1 MYCYA
6 EVDENNICF
15 SVVCGE
21 NKTNN
26 PNLILIPNYDLS
38 ILGKKYNNG
47 KWEAIQS
54 KSRVNSQGKILSETD
69 QAILDAAINSE
80 YLVCL
85 SELEL

>member
-21 NKTNN
+21 NKTNS
-26 PNLILIPNYDLS
+26 PNLILISNYDLS
-38 ILGKKYNNG
+38 ILGKKYNDG
-47 KWEAIQS
+47 KWEEIQS
-54 KSRVNSQGKILSETD
+54 KPRINLQTKILNETD
-69 QAILDAAINSE
+69 QAILDTAINSE